1 MDFITYDFIFTILI
15 QMNLSLT
22 CWFDFFIFL
31 GCWVPARAAVIP
43 VMDAIYSRIQ
53 TVDSVALGLSA
64 FTIDLNQISK
74 AMNNATSQS
83 LILVDE
89 FGKGKINLTEKNDFF
104 RENVFLFH

>member
-1 MDFITYDFIFTILI
+1 
-15 QMNLSLT
+15 
-22 CWFDFFIFL
+22 
-31 GCWVPARAAVIP
+31 
-43 VMDAIYSRIQ
+43 MDAIYSRIQ

-89 FGKGKINLTEKNDFF
+89 FGKGKPIWRKKRLF
-104 RENVFLFH
+104 RENVFVFY

>member
-1 MDFITYDFIFTILI
+1 MLILFIFLAF
-15 QMNLSLT
+15 LS
-22 CWFDFFIFL
+22 IL

-89 FGKGKINLTEKNDFF
+89 FGKGKTNLT
-104 RENVFLFH
+104 

>member
-1 MDFITYDFIFTILI
+1 
-15 QMNLSLT
+15 
-22 CWFDFFIFL
+22 
-31 GCWVPARAAVIP
+31 
-43 VMDAIYSRIQ
+43 MDAIYSRIQ

-89 FGKGKINLTEKNDFF
+89 FGKGKTNLTEKTTFFPNSTFF
-104 RENVFLFH
+104 RENDWMCIYFL